1 MSIGKKVLVCG
12 AGWAGMHAAQLLQK
26 AGFAVKVLEKADK
39 PGGRIKSDVLNG
51 FTIDYGFQVIN
62 PAYAELKES
71 RALAGIEFF
80 RLPKAVDI
88 RIDTRTVRIGDPR
101 QNLSYLK
108 GVLTGLTGTLRE
120 KFEFLR
126 YLRRPTEDI
135 DFGTALL
142 ETGEFFERVLAPFLT
157 GVFLTNPRD
166 VSNRMA
172 RELIHWFIKGSPGIP
187 SAGVQQVSAA
197 LAAGLD
203 IEYGVTVTKLSEK
216 FVESDNGIF
225 QADYVVAA
233 LDPISTAK
241 LLDQEIPKMNQS
253 TTWYFRIPEGEI
265 SSDHLRIGGLGP
277 VINSL
282 VLSNIAPT
290 YAPDGTSL
298 LLATTLGDG
307 DETDVRS
314 HLSYLWECETKDWEL
329 LTRIE
334 IPNSLPNHPTG
345 KELVAERIVH
355 NGIYLA
361 GDWLATPSQ
370 QGALVSGRRVA
381 NAIIAAQ

>member
-1 MSIGKKVLVCG
+1 MSSGKKVLVCG

-71 RALAGIEFF
+71 RALAGIEFC

-88 RIDTRTVRIGDPR
+88 RIDARTVRIGDPR

-120 KFEFLR
+120 KVEFLR
-126 YLRRPTEDI
+126 YLRRPSEDI

-203 IEYGVTVTKLSEK
+203 IEYGVTITKLNEK

-225 QADYVVAA
+225 QADYVVVA
-233 LDPISTAK
+233 LDPISAAK

-265 SSDHLRIGGLGP
+265 SSNHLRIGGFGP

-290 YAPDGTSL
+290 YAPDGASL

-334 IPNSLPNHPTG
+334 IPNSLPNHPRG

>member
-1 MSIGKKVLVCG
+1 MSSGKKVLVCG

-26 AGFAVKVLEKADK
+26 VGFAVKVLEKADK

-71 RALAGIEFF
+71 RALAGIEFC

-88 RIDTRTVRIGDPR
+88 RIDARTVRIGDPR

-120 KFEFLR
+120 KVEFLR

-203 IEYGVTVTKLSEK
+203 IEYGVTITKLNEK
-216 FVESDNGIF
+216 FVESDNEIF
-225 QADYVVAA
+225 QADYVVVA

-241 LLDQEIPKMNQS
+241 LLEQEIPKMNQS

-290 YAPDGTSL
+290 YAPDGASL

-370 QGALVSGRRVA
+370 QGALVSGRRAA

>member
-1 MSIGKKVLVCG
+1 MSSGRKVLMCG

-203 IEYGVTVTKLSEK
+203 IEYGVTITKLNEK

-225 QADYVVAA
+225 QADYVVVA

-265 SSDHLRIGGLGP
+265 SSNHLRVGGFGP

-290 YAPDGTSL
+290 YAPDGASL

-345 KELVAERIVH
+345 KELVAKRIVH

>member
-1 MSIGKKVLVCG
+1 MSSGRKVLICG
-12 AGWAGMHAAQLLQK
+12 AGWAGMHAAQLLQE
-26 AGFAVKVLEKADK
+26 AGYVVKVLEKAEK

-51 FTIDYGFQVIN
+51 FIIDHGFQVIN
-62 PAYAELKES
+62 PSYAELKES
-71 RALAGIEFF
+71 RALAGIDFCK
-80 RLPKAVDI
+80 LPKAVDI
-88 RIDTRTVRIGDPR
+88 RIDTRTIRIGDPR

-108 GVLTGLTGTLRE
+108 GVLTGLTGTMRE
-120 KFEFLR
+120 KVEFLR

-135 DFGTALL
+135 DFGSALFV
-142 ETGEFFERVLAPFLT
+142 TGEFFERVLAPFLT

-172 RELIHWFIKGSPGIP
+172 RELIHWFIKGSPGVP
-187 SAGVQQVSAA
+187 STGVQQVSEA

-203 IEYGVTVTKLSEK
+203 IEYGVTVTKLSDK
-216 FVESDNGIF
+216 YVESDSGIF
-225 QADYVVAA
+225 QSDFVVAA

-253 TTWYFRIPEGEI
+253 TTWYFKIPEGEI
-265 SSDHLRIGGLGP
+265 SSEHLRIGGLGP
-277 VINSL
+277 VINSV

-290 YAPDGTSL
+290 YAPTGASL

-307 DETDVRS
+307 NESDVRS

-329 LTRIE
+329 LTCIE
-334 IPNSLPNHPTG
+334 NPNSLPNHPAG
-345 KELVAERIVH
+345 KELVAEQIIH

-370 QGALVSGRRVA
+370 QGALVSGRRVS